1 MSANVSPI
9 QILRSYANTEP
20 TYLLDGQ
27 PAYSF
32 VNQTLYIGNTTGAA
46 IVIGGNSVVGTALAA
61 YNEANA
67 AASFANAAF
76 AGDAHA
82 DRNTVLG
89 ALFGLFVGYLWLK
102 GHNQAGS
109 VSARYQ
115 PVILE
120 IVDKK

>member
-1 MSANVSPI
+1 VIVYGVP
-9 QILRSYANTEP
+9 
-20 TYLLDGQ
+20 LL
-27 PAYSF
+27 
-32 VNQTLYIGNTTGAA
+32 TLVLGAA
-46 IVIGGNSVVGTALAA
+46 
-61 YNEANA
+61 
-67 AASFANAAF
+67 FANAAF